1 LGSKSRRG
9 SGYDRPAAEVLPND
23 TTHLRED
30 VVEGGRIIMKI
41 SLDEYSR
48 VLQLSR
54 TGRVGAAVL
63 PAPPPVD
70 AQEEIPPAASVEL
83 SPRAQQIR
91 QIKFILDEIP
101 EVREEMVQELRR
113 KIEAGEYNVSSAEI
127 ADLIVRR
134 TIADNVR

>member
-1 LGSKSRRG
+1 
-9 SGYDRPAAEVLPND
+9 
-23 TTHLRED
+23 
-30 VVEGGRIIMKI
+30 MKI

-63 PAPPPVD
+63 PAPAPD
-70 AQEEIPPAASVEL
+70 EAQEELPPAATVEL
-83 SPRAQQIR
+83 SPRAQEIR
-91 QIKFILDEIP
+91 QIKFMLDEIP
-101 EVREEMVQELRR
+101 EVREEVVQALRR
-113 KIEAGEYNVSSAEI
+113 QIEAGEYNVSSAEI

>member
-1 LGSKSRRG
+1 M
-9 SGYDRPAAEVLPND
+9 V
-23 TTHLRED
+23 
-30 VVEGGRIIMKI
+30 MKI

-48 VLQLSR
+48 VLQFSR

-70 AQEEIPPAASVEL
+70 AQRDVPPAASVEL
-83 SPRAQQIR
+83 SPRAQEIR
-91 QIKFILDEIP
+91 QIQFLLDEIP
-101 EVREEMVQELRR
+101 EVREEIVQELRR

-134 TIADNVR
+134 AIADNVR

>member
-1 LGSKSRRG
+1 
-9 SGYDRPAAEVLPND
+9 
-23 TTHLRED
+23 
-30 VVEGGRIIMKI
+30 MKI

-63 PAPPPVD
+63 PAPALDD
-70 AQEEIPPAASVEL
+70 AQEGLSPAATVEL

-101 EVREEMVQELRR
+101 EVREEIVQELRR

-134 TIADNVR
+134 TVADNVR